1 MDEFQE
7 ILQDFLIE
15 SFELIEQLDQDL
27 VELESRPD
35 DLDLLNRIFRVAHTI
50 KGASSFLNFDVLTH
64 LTHHMENLLNMARH
78 GDLVIDADVMDVI
91 LESIDLMKALLVR
104 IRDSGADAGLEVGQ
118 CVERLDAVANGTPLS
133 SVTETVTVTA
143 SETVV
148 AVEPQTDA
156 EEEADYSGMS
166 EAEVEAEIERLI
178 AQRQAED
185 AAKRANKANSS
196 APVEEEPDYEGMDDA
211 EVEAEIERLLAKRQ
225 AEDAAKRAQ
234 KAAETSTAP
243 SVAAPV
249 AAPITSEPMPQSEP
263 IPAPVPVAPAAP
275 AVQPKVEAKPATPV
289 ARRAAEP
296 KEEGENR
303 GGGAVEQTIRVD
315 VKRLDHLMNLIGE
328 LVLGK
333 NRLIKINDD
342 VEERYEGEA
351 FLEELNQVVSI
362 VSLVTTDLQIAVMK
376 TRMLPIGK
384 VFNKFPR
391 MIRDLSREL
400 NKKIELEITG
410 EETELDKSI
419 VEEIG
424 DPLVHII
431 RNSCDHGIETPDVRL
446 SSGKEE
452 TGTIH
457 LKAYHEGN
465 HIVIQII
472 DDGKGLDAEMLKL
485 KSIEKGIITEKE
497 AEGMSEK
504 EAFGLIFRPG
514 FSTAAQVT
522 SVSGRGV
529 GMDVVK
535 TNIEKLNGMIDIDS
549 EVGKGTSMKLKIPLT
564 LAIIQALLVGVQEEY
579 YAIPLAS
586 VLETVRISKD
596 EIYTVESRSVMR
608 LRDEV
613 LSLVHIGDIFEVE
626 RVFDNSEHAYVVVL
640 GLAES
645 KIGLIVDSLVGQEEI
660 VIKSL
665 GEYLKGIEGIAGA
678 TIRGDGGVTLIVDV
692 AALMQ
697 MAKSVKST
705 VGQESAE
712 AKGRLGVKNKP
723 SDYKVMIVDDSKTD
737 RTIMRKSLE
746 PMGITLVE
754 ATDGIEAL
762 NILKQADHTFDAMLI
777 DIEMPRMDG
786 YSLAAEIKK
795 YNKYKNLPLIAV
807 TSRTGKADRMRGVE
821 SGMVEYIT
829 KPYSSEYLMN
839 VVKRNIKF
847 NEGL

>member
-7 ILQDFLIE
+7 ILQDFLVE

-78 GDLVIDADVMDVI
+78 GDLLIDADVMDVI

-104 IRDSGADAGLEVGQ
+104 IRDSGEDSGLEVNP
-118 CVERLDAVANGTPLS
+118 CVARLDAVANGTSLG
-133 SVTETVTVTA
+133 ETVPAPAAPSTPAPEPTPA
-143 SETVV
+143 V
-148 AVEPQTDA
+148 AAVS
-156 EEEADYSGMS
+156 EEEPDYSGMS
-166 EAEVEAEIERLI
+166 DAEVEAEIERLI
-178 AQRQAED
+178 AVRQAED
-185 AAKRANKANSS
+185 AAKRANS
-196 APVEEEPDYEGMDDA
+196 AKTSTPSAEEEPDYSGMSDE
-211 EVEAEIERLLAKRQ
+211 EVEAEIERLIALRQ
-225 AEDAAKRAQ
+225 AEDAAKRSNKAQ
-234 KAAETSTAP
+234 
-243 SVAAPV
+243 
-249 AAPITSEPMPQSEP
+249 EPE
-263 IPAPVPVAPAAP
+263 PVAPAASAPVPVTPP
-275 AVQPKVEAKPATPV
+275 AAPKSEPAPVAKAAPAPKKVEAKDD
-289 ARRAAEP
+289 
-296 KEEGENR
+296 GENR
-303 GGGAVEQTIRVD
+303 GGSAVEQTIRVD

-446 SSGKEE
+446 AAGKEE
-452 TGTIH
+452 GGTIQ

-472 DDGKGLDAEMLKL
+472 DDGKGLDADMLKS
-485 KSIEKGIITEKE
+485 KSIEKNIITEKE
-497 AEGMSEK
+497 ADTMSEK

-549 EVGKGTSMKLKIPLT
+549 EVGQGTSMKLKIPLT

-712 AKGRLGVKNKP
+712 AKNRGGAKNSP
-723 SDYKVMIVDDSKTD
+723 TDYCVMIVDDSKTD
-737 RTIMRKSLE
+737 RTIMRKALE

-754 ATDGIEAL
+754 ATDGVEAL
-762 NILKQADHTFDAMLI
+762 NILKQGDHNFDGMLV

-786 YSLAAEIKK
+786 YTLAAEIKK
-795 YNKYKNLPLIAV
+795 YNKYKNLALIAV

-829 KPYSSEYLMN
+829 KPYSPEYLMN

>member
-1 MDEFQE
+1 MDEFEE

-15 SFELIEQLDQDL
+15 AFELIEQLDQDL
-27 VELESRPD
+27 VELETRPD

-78 GDLVIDADVMDVI
+78 GDLVIDANVMDVI

-104 IRDSGADAGLEVGQ
+104 IRDHGEDSGLDVSG
-118 CVERLDAVANGTPLS
+118 CVVRLDAVANGDAAPEPVETPI
-133 SVTETVTVTA
+133 VVVE
-143 SETVV
+143 EPV
-148 AVEPQTDA
+148 AVQVD
-156 EEEADYSGMS
+156 EEEPDYANMS
-166 EAEVEAEIERLI
+166 DAQVEAEIERLL
-178 AQRQAED
+178 AQKQAEV
-185 AAKRANKANSS
+185 AAKRSAGTANREAD
-196 APVEEEPDYEGMDDA
+196 EPDYANMSDI
-211 EVEAEIERLLAKRQ
+211 EVEAEIERLLLEKQ
-225 AEDAAKRAQ
+225 AQDAAKRAQ
-234 KAAETSTAP
+234 KNQNAASQE
-243 SVAAPV
+243 
-249 AAPITSEPMPQSEP
+249 
-263 IPAPVPVAPAAP
+263 PVAPNTPVVVTPSAP
-275 AVQPKVEAKPATPV
+275 QPKVEVAPVVKAAPSTPAP
-289 ARRAAEP
+289 RRSEP
-296 KEEGENR
+296 KEEGDSK
-303 GGGAVEQTIRVD
+303 GGGVEQTIRVD

-400 NKKIELEITG
+400 NKKIELEIAG

-431 RNSCDHGIETPDVRL
+431 RNSCDHGIEVGEVRL
-446 SSGKEE
+446 AAGKSEV
-452 TGTIH
+452 GTIQ

-472 DDGKGLDAEMLKL
+472 DDGKGLDAEMLKQ

-497 AEGMSEK
+497 SDTMSEK
-504 EAFGLIFRPG
+504 EAFSLIFRPG

-549 EVGKGTSMKLKIPLT
+549 EVGHGTSMKLKIPLT

-596 EIYTVESRSVMR
+596 EIYTVENRSVMR

-645 KIGLIVDSLVGQEEI
+645 KIGLIVDTLIGQEEI

-705 VGQESAE
+705 VGNESGE
-712 AKGRLGVKNKP
+712 TKKLGTKNSS
-723 SDYKVMIVDDSKTD
+723 SDYCVMVVDDSKTD

-746 PMGITLVE
+746 PLGITLVE
-754 ATDGIEAL
+754 AVDGVEAL
-762 NILKQADHTFDAMLI
+762 NILKQGDHFFDAMLI

-786 YSLAAEIKK
+786 YTLASEIKK

-807 TSRTGKADRMRGVE
+807 TSRAGKADRMRGVE

-829 KPYSSEYLMN
+829 KPYSPEYLMN

>member
-1 MDEFQE
+1 MDEFEE
-7 ILQDFLIE
+7 ILQDFLVE

-27 VELESRPD
+27 VELETRPD
-35 DLDLLNRIFRVAHTI
+35 DLELLNRIFRVAHTI
-50 KGASSFLNFDVLTH
+50 KGASSFLNFDTLTH
-64 LTHHMENLLNMARH
+64 LTHHMENILNLARH
-78 GDLVIDADVMDVI
+78 GDILIDAAIMDII

-104 IRDSGADAGLEVGQ
+104 IRDTRADDGLDVSA
-118 CVERLDAVANGTPLS
+118 CVVRLDAAVNGEASVEAEAPVPQASAEPVA
-133 SVTETVTVTA
+133 A
-143 SETVV
+143 
-148 AVEPQTDA
+148 AVDPVD
-156 EEEADYSGMS
+156 EEEPDYSGMS
-166 EAEVEAEIERLI
+166 DAEVEAEIERLI
-178 AQRQAED
+178 AIKNAE
-185 AAKRANKANSS
+185 AVAKRTGG
-196 APVEEEPDYEGMDDA
+196 APTALVEEEEPDYSGMSDA
-211 EVEAEIERLLAKRQ
+211 EVEAEIERLIAIKN
-225 AEDAAKRAQ
+225 AEAAAKHANKSSESNASTDTQ
-234 KAAETSTAP
+234 AAAP
-243 SVAAPV
+243 AAAIVPTPAPTTQAAPV
-249 AAPITSEPMPQSEP
+249 AKTA
-263 IPAPVPVAPAAP
+263 APAAAP
-275 AVQPKVEAKPATPV
+275 
-289 ARRAAEP
+289 RRVEP
-296 KEEGENR
+296 KEDAEAK
-303 GGGAVEQTIRVD
+303 GATVEQTIRVD

-400 NKKIELEITG
+400 NKKIELDISG
-410 EETELDKSI
+410 EDTELDKSI

-431 RNSCDHGIETPDVRL
+431 RNSCDHGIETGDVRVAN
-446 SSGKEE
+446 GKEE
-452 TGTIH
+452 GGTIQ

-472 DDGKGLDAEMLKL
+472 DDGKGLDTDMLKS
-485 KSIEKGIITEKE
+485 KAMEKGLITEKE
-497 AEGMSEK
+497 ADGMTDK
-504 EAFGLIFRPG
+504 EAYGLIFRPG

-549 EVGKGTSMKLKIPLT
+549 ELGRGTSMKLKIPLT

-596 EIYTVESRSVMR
+596 EIYTVENRSVMR

-645 KIGLIVDSLVGQEEI
+645 KIGLIVDTLIGQEEI

-705 VGQESAE
+705 VGDE
-712 AKGRLGVKNKP
+712 AGGTKKLGVKNSA
-723 SDYKVMIVDDSKTD
+723 SDYCVMIVDDSKTD

-746 PMGITLVE
+746 SSGITLVE
-754 ATDGIEAL
+754 AVDGVEAM
-762 NILKQADHTFDAMLI
+762 NILKQGDHFFDAMLI

-786 YSLAAEIKK
+786 YTLASEIKK

-807 TSRTGKADRMRGVE
+807 TSRAGKADRMRGVE

-829 KPYSSEYLMN
+829 KPYSFDYLLN